1 MFLVKIMILF
11 FILKCLLFIVNIFFY
26 RLVEF
31 NIVDMEV
38 EDQVVVGDVVISD
51 DEEVIL
57 FVLNCMFYVLNNLQ

>member
-11 FILKCLLFIVNIFFY
+11 FILKCLLFIVNIFIY

-57 FVLNCMFYVLNNLQ
+57 FVLNCMFYVLINLQ

>member
-57 FVLNCMFYVLNNLQ
+57 FVLNCMFYVLINLQ

>member
-51 DEEVIL
+51 DDEVIL
-57 FVLNCMFYVLNNLQ
+57 FVLNCMFYVLINLQ

>member
-38 EDQVVVGDVVISD
+38 EDQVVVGNVVISD

-57 FVLNCMFYVLNNLQ
+57 FVLNCMFYVLINLQ

>member
-38 EDQVVVGDVVISD
+38 EDQVVVGNVVISD